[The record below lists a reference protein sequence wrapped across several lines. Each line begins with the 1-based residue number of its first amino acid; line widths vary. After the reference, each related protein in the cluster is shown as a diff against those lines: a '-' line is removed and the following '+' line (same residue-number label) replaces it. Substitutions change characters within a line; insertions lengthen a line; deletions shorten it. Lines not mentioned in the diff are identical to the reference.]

1 MALLSPQCPRGRIT
15 DYGESTASVN
25 KRDGLF
31 QRETWGL
38 ARGRLTPGILGMQ
51 NKGPPVTQCK
61 QIMN

>member
-15 DYGESTASVN
+15 DYGPESTASVN

-38 ARGRLTPGILGMQ
+38 ARGRLQ
-51 NKGPPVTQCK
+51 AS
-61 QIMN
+61 